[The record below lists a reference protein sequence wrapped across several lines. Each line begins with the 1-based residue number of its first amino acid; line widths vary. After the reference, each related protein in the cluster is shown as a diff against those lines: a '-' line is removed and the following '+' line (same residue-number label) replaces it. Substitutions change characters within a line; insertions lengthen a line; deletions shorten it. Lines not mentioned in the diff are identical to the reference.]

1 VISSGIEF
9 HEAISLSLS
18 LRDQGIPLKA
28 YPMKSFTRLYETV
41 SKFSFFLVNF
51 FGLKTWASLATT
63 VVVAVIGAKI
73 SSNLNRLALVVVA
86 HTLASTK
93 AYEPRRYYC
102 HVHSILFYGPFVKD
116 ESHVNVFL
124 NLF

>member
-41 SKFSFFLVNF
+41 SKFSFFFGQLFWPENLGKSCYYRRGRCDWSQNF
-51 FGLKTWASLATT
+51 IESEPLGACGCSTYIGLYESL
-63 VVVAVIGAKI
+63 
-73 SSNLNRLALVVVA
+73 
-86 HTLASTK
+86 
-93 AYEPRRYYC
+93 
-102 HVHSILFYGPFVKD
+102 
-116 ESHVNVFL
+116 
-124 NLF
+124 